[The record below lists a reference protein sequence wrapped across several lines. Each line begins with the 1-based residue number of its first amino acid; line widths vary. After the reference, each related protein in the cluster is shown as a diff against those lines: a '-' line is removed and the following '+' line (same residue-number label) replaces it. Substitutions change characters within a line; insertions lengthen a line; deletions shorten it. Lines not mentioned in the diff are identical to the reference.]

1 MFCICGHFVLGL
13 FVEEDVLYRWTIC
26 IDGRFVEGCFVEGRF
41 VEGGFIGRIFFR
53 PGRFVGVPNFVVVF
67 RNCYKISTGL

>member
-1 MFCICGHFVLGL
+1 MLGL

-26 IDGRFVEGCFVEGRF
+26 IDGRFVEGCFVEGCFVEGRF
-41 VEGGFIGRIFFR
+41 VEEGFIGRIFCR